1 MPSDMRAVDLGFL
14 ATAPVRFDFRSVI
27 ARPPERVFEV
37 IARHPES
44 WGDWYPGFDHSGRW
58 LTPDPPATGSR
69 RAVRMARVAYEE
81 TILAWEPS
89 ERFAFR
95 VDRATTPIAHALAED
110 YRISPHPTG
119 STLEW
124 TFAVD
129 PRSILKPAMSVARPL
144 MARLFR
150 TTSSRL
156 ERHIPA

>member
-1 MPSDMRAVDLGFL
+1 MPSDMRAVDIDFL
-14 ATAPVRFDFRSVI
+14 ATAPFRFVFTSQI
-27 ARPPERVFEV
+27 ARPPERVFEA
-37 IARHPES
+37 IAEHPES

-58 LTPDPPATGSR
+58 LTTDPPAAGSR
-69 RAVRMARVAYEE
+69 RAVRMARVTYEE

-95 VDRATTPIAHALAED
+95 VDRAATPIAYALAED
-110 YRISPHPTG
+110 YRISPHPAG

-129 PRSILKPAMSVARPL
+129 PRAVLKPAMRVARPL

-156 ERHIPA
+156 EKYLTA